1 MVAAPVAVKESRQSA
16 SSTCNPATAATK
28 AEDQKSNNF
37 RDDLIID
44 AYNFQ
49 PTAFEAQCA
58 TGPSTE
64 NFLNKFCKNLTSC
77 TEESRASSFFKQRNS
92 LAMQVANAACVYG
105 TIRGK
110 IVFKKITYRAKG
122 TKALLYLII

>member
-1 MVAAPVAVKESRQSA
+1 MAVTESRQSA
-16 SSTCNPATAATK
+16 SSICNPATAATK
-28 AEDQKSNNF
+28 AEDQKSDNF

-49 PTAFEAQCA
+49 PTAFKAQCA

-64 NFLNKFCKNLTSC
+64 IFLNKFCKNLTSC
-77 TEESRASSFFKQRNS
+77 TEESRASSFVNQRNY

-105 TIRGK
+105 TNNGK
-110 IVFKKITYRAKG
+110 FVFEKKN
-122 TKALLYLII
+122 L